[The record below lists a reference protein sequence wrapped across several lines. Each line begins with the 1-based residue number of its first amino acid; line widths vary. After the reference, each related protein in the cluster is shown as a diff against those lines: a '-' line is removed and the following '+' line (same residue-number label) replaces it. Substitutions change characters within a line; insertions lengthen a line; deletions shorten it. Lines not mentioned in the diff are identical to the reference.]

1 MMTPRTQDE
10 YLDLVDQAIFEIED
24 VLMCAQDEGDPEDS
38 EFSGILPV
46 YELLSKEL
54 KKLQAEV
61 MQGKQVIGGGA
72 GSAIHA
78 AGDEVEGQDSGL
90 RFAGR
95 AELRA
100 QDRFLVLAPLTKY
113 GTSD

>member
-10 YLDLVDQAIFEIED
+10 CLDLVDQAIFEIED

-54 KKLQAEV
+54 KNCTP
-61 MQGKQVIGGGA
+61 MSCRGNRS
-72 GSAIHA
+72 SAVARICH
-78 AGDEVEGQDSGL
+78 SC
-90 RFAGR
+90 RW
-95 AELRA
+95 
-100 QDRFLVLAPLTKY
+100 
-113 GTSD
+113 